1 MQLSGLASG
10 MDTSSIVN
18 VLVQTTFGTQK
29 DAIYSKKQENN
40 ATISALGKL
49 KSALETF
56 KTAAETLADKDSLS
70 PLKATSTAEDKI
82 GVTAK
87 SSAVYRGDIS
97 VEVVQKATASIL
109 QSPAIADKTENIG
122 GGSFEIANAAGE
134 SFSIEL
140 SDEQSSI
147 VDIAAAINA
156 ADDNIGVTAT
166 VVKISDDQY
175 KLQVSAND
183 MGAQNA
189 LSLRHLSNSSGESR
203 LEIERS
209 AGNLGGGL
217 AVLDNA
223 TGTGFMMYTETAVL
237 DRFVGTNRDAATNF
251 IAVRQQDDGQ
261 WQYNNNTDWIDFE
274 PQEGDHLIAELDYG
288 ANTTRI
294 IEGPLS
300 NIGGINAGSDDTDIN
315 VRSEYWNGSR
325 NAGEFGISGS
335 YFKYAMP
342 NPEGLSGFMSGAS
355 FQEVQSGADAAI
367 KINGAN
373 DLITRSSNEFDDL
386 YQGINIDITNA
397 SVGDQSIIK
406 VRNDSSDHTEAVKGL
421 VDAYNSLNDTVKKL
435 SAEDAALEGEALP
448 RNLLSSIRSTFN
460 GSNEHGFLYEF
471 GVEFD
476 RFGKAELD
484 TATLESAI
492 ENGSAKLEGFFAG
505 DNGIARSIMERVE
518 AFTDSKSG
526 MLKTREDVI
535 LGAQRR
541 LDDDITRIDSRMS
554 KYEARLQAQFSAME
568 QMISKFNS
576 MGTFLAGLSTVS
588 YTNN

>member
-56 KTAAETLADKDSLS
+56 KTAAEKLADKDSLS

-82 GVTAK
+82 SVSAQ
-87 SSAVYRGDIS
+87 SSSVYRGDIS

-109 QSPAIADKTENIG
+109 QSPAIADKTKNIG

-134 SFSIEL
+134 TFTIEVA
-140 SDEQSSI
+140 DEQSSI

-156 ADDNIGVTAT
+156 TDDNFGVTAT

-175 KLQVSAND
+175 KLQISADD
-183 MGAQNA
+183 MGADNA
-189 LSLRHLSNSSGESR
+189 LSLRHLSNSNGESR

-209 AGNLGGGL
+209 TGSLGGGL
-217 AVLDNA
+217 AVDDAA
-223 TGTGFMMYTETAVL
+223 TGQGFMMYTETSVN
-237 DRFVGTNRDAATNF
+237 DRFIGTYKGAASNF
-251 IAVRQQDDGQ
+251 IAVRQQENGQ

-274 PQEGDHLIAELDYG
+274 PQESDHLVAELDFS
-288 ANTTRI
+288 ANTTRT
-294 IEGPLS
+294 IEGPV
-300 NIGGINAGSDDTDIN
+300 NNVGGINAGSDDTDIN
-315 VRSEYWNGSR
+315 VRADRWYSSN
-325 NAGEFGISGS
+325 NAGEFSISGS
-335 YFKYAMP
+335 FFKYSMP

-355 FQEVQSGADAAI
+355 FQEVQSGSDAAI
-367 KINGAN
+367 KINGSN
-373 DLITRSSNEFDDL
+373 ELITRSSNEFDDL
-386 YQGINIDITNA
+386 YQGINIDISSANA
-397 SVGDQSIIK
+397 GDQSIIK
-406 VRNDSSDHTEAVKGL
+406 IQNDASEHTEAVKGL
-421 VDAYNSLNDTVKKL
+421 VDAYNTLNDTVKKL
-435 SAEDAALEGEALP
+435 SGEDAALEGEALP
-448 RNLLSSIRSTFN
+448 RNLISSIRSTFN
-460 GSNEHGFLYEF
+460 GSNASGYLYEF

-476 RFGKAELD
+476 RFGKATLD
-484 TATLESAI
+484 TATLESAL
-492 ENGSAKLEGFFAG
+492 ENGSTKLEGFFAG
-505 DNGIARSIMERVE
+505 DDGIATSIMARVE

-576 MGTFLAGLSTVS
+576 MGTFLAGLSTTS
-588 YTNN
+588 YANN